1 MPAETLSP
9 IDRRRFLIGAPAA
22 ALGIGLF
29 GGRSA
34 SAQVAGQI
42 EVRESQYQTIYVG
55 RSGGVY
61 SMVFG
66 VNQSLF
72 TESLYDPSRP
82 RELPVTYTRYMTVG
96 LAYTTQLSSILEIGL
111 GGGTTA
117 QYLHLHAPAARITC
131 VELDKEVIALAAK
144 YFGFRPDA
152 NLRAVESD
160 GRRFFARD
168 RGRYDVIMVD
178 AYRGTFVPFH
188 LLTREYFTILKS
200 RLTPGGAV
208 VQNIEPCTMLY
219 PAAINT
225 LRAVFANVDIYD
237 ADGNV
242 VAVAY
247 EGPERTPAALS
258 ARAAALQTAHKFTHA
273 LPELLTRRRVVR
285 RDMAGGRVLV
295 DDFAPAESLAG
306 MARGND
312 KSQQSRTGLCPR

>member
-1 MPAETLSP
+1 
-9 IDRRRFLIGAPAA
+9 
-22 ALGIGLF
+22 
-29 GGRSA
+29 
-34 SAQVAGQI
+34 
-42 EVRESQYQTIYVG
+42 VRESQYQTIYVG
-55 RSGGVY
+55 RQGGAY

-66 VNQSLF
+66 INQSLF

-82 RELPVTYTRYMTVG
+82 RELPVEYTRYMTVG
-96 LAYTTQLSSILEIGL
+96 LAYAAQTSSILEIGL

-117 QYLHLHAPAARITC
+117 QYIHLHAPEAQITC
-131 VELDKEVIALAAK
+131 VELDKDVIALATK

-152 NLRAVESD
+152 KLRAVESD

-168 RGRYDVIMVD
+168 HGRYDVIMVD

-188 LLTREYFTILKS
+188 LLTKEYFTILKS

-219 PAAINT
+219 PAAVNT
-225 LRAVFANVDIYD
+225 LRAVFANVDLYE
-237 ADGNV
+237 AGGNV

-247 EGPERTPAALS
+247 DGPERTPQAL
-258 ARAAALQTAHKFTHA
+258 AERAAVLQKTYKFTHPMTQ
-273 LPELLTRRRVVR
+273 LIGRRKIIR

-306 MARGND
+306 ISRGND
-312 KSQQSRTGLCPR
+312 SGQQSRTGLCRR